1 MLVRPTISSVI
12 ADHAAR
18 DPTALALLAPER
30 QSLTY
35 GRLHAE
41 IQKHAHALIAIGI
54 GQEDRV
60 AVLLPNGPEQ
70 ALSFLAISAIAACAP
85 LNVTLTDNEFG
96 AALSN
101 LKPKALITAP
111 DLDVRKRALAA
122 KHGIN
127 VVTATS
133 VLEREAGIFTLS
145 ASAVARGASD
155 ARSQSDDVAL
165 LLHTSGTT
173 SRPKLVGLTHAHLC
187 RSAEN
192 ITRAL
197 QLSPMDRCL
206 NIMPLFH
213 IHGIVA
219 GILSPLYAGA
229 SVVCSPRFQGRL
241 FFPWLQQFQPSWYT
255 AVPTMHAAIAAR
267 ASQHE
272 DVLKSHSLRFIRSC
286 SAALPKSVQLD
297 LERRF
302 GIPVLEAYGMTE
314 ASHQIACN
322 PLPPAIR
329 KPGSVGVATGTEIA
343 IFDQQGQ
350 PLGPDCEGEIVIRG
364 GSVISCYVD
373 NQSTDMEG
381 FTGNWFRTGDIGLI
395 DHDGYLFIKG
405 RTKEII
411 NRGGMKIS
419 PYEVEEVLL
428 DHPNV
433 AEAVAF
439 AIPDWRL
446 GEEVGAAVVL
456 RRPSR
461 MTAMEIRNFASRQLG
476 DFKIPRELVFLDE
489 IPKGP
494 TGKLQRVGLAAKL
507 GLVAT
512 PRAKHQVDVTHE
524 SHTRLQDLLATM
536 WARIIGVERVGP
548 HDNFFEIGGD
558 SLAAMEFIAGIEQV
572 TGKSLTIAAL
582 FEAPTIKQ
590 LVAFI
595 EQEHPGWLPYVVPLQ
610 GKGSRPPFFCVGAG
624 PGYLS
629 LAQHLGTDQPFLGLL
644 HPSNSLPSGVT
655 IQAVAEF
662 SVKSIRAVQ
671 PEGPYFIGG
680 WCTDG
685 LIAYEIAQQ
694 LRAQGQ
700 EVALLVLFD
709 SVNPGRLDKL
719 SAMHVIFV
727 RADELFR
734 KIWFHLRT
742 MTWLEFGDLPD
753 YFLER
758 VKNAWH
764 TLTRRTGLS
773 RAAAKIVHPILAY
786 QLPNMYLASLRY
798 RPMPYH
804 GRVLLFRRSLR
815 AVSRYLDVKHGWSS
829 LITGEFNVVEIQ
841 GGHSDMFC
849 EPQVQCTA
857 AELARA
863 CEICNPAENRNK
875 ADHRNS
881 GLART
886 KAAV

>member
-18 DPTALALLAPER
+18 DPTALALLAPGR

-35 GRLHAE
+35 GRLDAE
-41 IQKHAHALIAIGI
+41 IQKHAHALIANGI

-85 LNVTLTDNEFG
+85 LDVTLNDNEFG

-101 LKPKALITAP
+101 LKPKALIAAP
-111 DLDVRKRALAA
+111 DLDVRKRALAE
-122 KHGIN
+122 KHGTSVI
-127 VVTATS
+127 TATS
-133 VLEREAGIFTLS
+133 LLEREAGIFTLS
-145 ASAVARGASD
+145 ASATARGASD

-173 SRPKLVGLTHAHLC
+173 SRPKLVGLTHEHLC

-197 QLSPMDRCL
+197 QLNPKDRCL

-219 GILSPLYAGA
+219 GILSSLYAGA
-229 SVVCSPRFQGRL
+229 SVVCSPGFQGRL
-241 FFPWLQQFQPSWYT
+241 FFPWLQEFQPSWYT

-272 DVLKSHSLRFIRSC
+272 DILKSHSLRFIRSC

-322 PLPPAIR
+322 PLPPAIC

-373 NQSTDMEG
+373 NQSTDMESFAG
-381 FTGNWFRTGDIGLI
+381 DWFRTGDIGLI

-446 GEEVGAAVVL
+446 GEEVAAAIVL
-456 RRPSR
+456 RRPNR
-461 MTAMEIRNFASRQLG
+461 TTAMEIRNFASQQLS

-524 SHTRLQDLLATM
+524 SHTQLEDLLATM

-558 SLAAMEFIAGIEQV
+558 SLAAMEFIGGIEQV
-572 TGKSLTIAAL
+572 TGKGLTIAAL

-595 EQEHPGWLPYVVPLQ
+595 EQDHPGWLPYVVPIQ
-610 GKGSRPPFFCVGAG
+610 GKGSRSPFFCAEAG
-624 PGYLS
+624 PDYLS
-629 LAQHLGTDQPFLGLL
+629 LTRRLGTDQPFLGLL
-644 HPSNSLPSGVT
+644 YESILPT
-655 IQAVAEF
+655 DLEAVAEF
-662 SVKSIRAVQ
+662 SVKSMRAVQ

-680 WCTDG
+680 WCTAG

-709 SVNPGRLDKL
+709 TINPGRLDKL
-719 SAMHVIFV
+719 SAIQAIFV
-727 RADELFR
+727 RADEFCR
-734 KIWFHLRT
+734 KIWFHLRM
-742 MTWLEFGDLPD
+742 MTRLKFGDLPT

-758 VKNAWH
+758 LLAVWR
-764 TLTRRTGLS
+764 TLMNWTWLS
-773 RAAAKIVHPILAY
+773 RATAKIVPPVLVYGLSNIQLAGV
-786 QLPNMYLASLRY
+786 RH
-798 RPMPYH
+798 RPKPYH
-804 GRVLLFRRSLR
+804 GRVLLFRRGLR
-815 AVSRYLDVKHGWSS
+815 AVSKYLDVKLGWSS
-829 LITGEFNVVEIQ
+829 VITGEFSVVEIQ
-841 GGHSDMFC
+841 GDHDDMFC
-849 EPQVQCTA
+849 EPQVQDTA
-857 AELARA
+857 TKLAA
-863 CEICNPAENRNK
+863 CLRDLQQGSGNK
-875 ADHRNS
+875 ASR
-881 GLART
+881 
-886 KAAV
+886 